1 MTNLDNNY
9 QEITEYSYYSIIRV
23 VRKKQLRTYSKD
35 NREYVNSLDLADYLD
50 ITNEEAKSLIMI
62 CEAYADY
69 TLFDENDNVLI
80 ASTVIWIDKAEA
92 DYIIE
97 NIGTIR

>member
-23 VRKKQLRTYSKD
+23 VRKKQLRTYSKN

-50 ITNEEAKSLIMI
+50 ITNEEAKSLIMV
-62 CEAYADY
+62 CEQYAPY
-69 TLFDENDNVLI
+69 TLYDENDNVLI

-97 NIGTIR
+97 NIGIIR